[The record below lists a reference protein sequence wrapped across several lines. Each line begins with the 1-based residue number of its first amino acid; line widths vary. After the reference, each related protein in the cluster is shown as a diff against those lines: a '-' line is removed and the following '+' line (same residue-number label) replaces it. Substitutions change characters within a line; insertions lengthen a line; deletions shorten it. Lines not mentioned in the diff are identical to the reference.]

1 MMNKAQAYHR
11 QQDPN
16 RLVER
21 YAGLV
26 KRIGQHMLA
35 RLPSSVQLDDLLQ
48 AGMIGLLDAYRN
60 YDAGKGASF
69 ETYAGIRIRGAMI
82 DEIRQG
88 DWVPRSVHRNT
99 RRISDAIHDVEKEH
113 GRDARDT
120 EVAAKLDIGLAEYHS
135 MLNDTA
141 CGRIVGIDV
150 GSGLMRLTSKAM
162 RDYGI
167 TQLQLVPGSGAS
179 MAASLTDA
187 IFKQEWI
194 VVTAWSPH
202 WMFSRWPMHYLDDP
216 QNSLG
221 KEESIFK
228 VGRVGL
234 EKDHP
239 EVWAFLSKFRFEDAS
254 QLQRLMDWNQQRG
267 TDPVQNA
274 SRFMKEN
281 PRLVESWLKK

>member
-1 MMNKAQAYHR
+1 M
-11 QQDPN
+11 
-16 RLVER
+16 
-21 YAGLV
+21 
-26 KRIGQHMLA
+26 A
-35 RLPSSVQLDDLLQ
+35 R
-48 AGMIGLLDAYRN
+48 GLLLLCWMLM
-60 YDAGKGASF
+60 G
-69 ETYAGIRIRGAMI
+69 
-82 DEIRQG
+82 
-88 DWVPRSVHRNT
+88 SVLPGH
-99 RRISDAIHDVEKEH
+99 A
-113 GRDARDT
+113 A
-120 EVAAKLDIGLAEYHS
+120 VAAKAGKTIKIVYVDWDCAIASSNLVKAVLEDKFGYRVELLPVSQDAMWARIASGEADAMVAAWLPDTHAEAYAKVKNQVDVLGKLVGGARLGLAVPDYVPLRSIDE
-135 MLNDTA
+135 LDANADKFN
-141 CGRIVGIDV
+141 GRIVGIDA

-187 IFKQEWI
+187 IFKQEWV

-216 QNSLG
+216 LNSLG

-228 VGRVGL
+228 VGRDGL

-239 EVWAFLSKFRFEDAS
+239 DVWAFLNKFRFEDAS
-254 QLQRLMDWNQQRG
+254 QLQRLMDWNQQWG

-274 SRFMKEN
+274 RRFMKEN

>member
-48 AGMIGLLDAYRN
+48 AGMIGLLDASRN
-60 YDAGKGASF
+60 YDATKGASF

-99 RRISDAIHDVEKEH
+99 RRISDAIHAIEKEQ
-113 GRDARDT
+113 GRDAKDS
-120 EVAAKLDIGLAEYHS
+120 EVAEKLDIELAEYHS

-141 CGRIVGIDV
+141 CGRVIGIED
-150 GSGLMRLTSKAM
+150 L
-162 RDYGI
+162 GI
-167 TQLQLVPGSGAS
+167 TDDVIGGAGAISDSSASFDHVASERFSGA
-179 MAASLTDA
+179 
-187 IFKQEWI
+187 
-194 VVTAWSPH
+194 
-202 WMFSRWPMHYLDDP
+202 
-216 QNSLG
+216 
-221 KEESIFK
+221 
-228 VGRVGL
+228 
-234 EKDHP
+234 
-239 EVWAFLSKFRFEDAS
+239 LSECIS
-254 QLQRLMDWNQQRG
+254 QLPEREALILSLYYDEELNLKEIGQILDVSESRISQIHSQALHRIRARL
-267 TDPVQNA
+267 
-274 SRFMKEN
+274 KE
-281 PRLVESWLKK
+281 WY

>member
-1 MMNKAQAYHR
+1 MARGLLLLCWM
-11 QQDPN
+11 
-16 RLVER
+16 LM
-21 YAGLV
+21 GLV
-26 KRIGQHMLA
+26 VPSHAAVSAKAGKTIKIVYVDWDCAIASSNLVKAVLEDKFGYRVELLPVSQETMWARIASGEADAMVAAWLPDTHAEAYAKVKNQVDVLGKLVSGARVGLA
-35 RLPSSVQLDDLLQ
+35 VPDYVPLRSIDE
-48 AGMIGLLDAYRN
+48 LDAN
-60 YDAGKGASF
+60 A
-69 ETYAGIRIRGAMI
+69 
-82 DEIRQG
+82 
-88 DWVPRSVHRNT
+88 
-99 RRISDAIHDVEKEH
+99 EKF
-113 GRDARDT
+113 
-120 EVAAKLDIGLAEYHS
+120 
-135 MLNDTA
+135 N
-141 CGRIVGIDV
+141 GRIVGIDA
-150 GSGLMRLTSKAM
+150 GSGLLRVTSKAM

-187 IFKQEWI
+187 VFKQEWI

-239 EVWAFLSKFRFEDAS
+239 DVWAFLNKFRFEDAS
-254 QLQRLMDWNQQRG
+254 QLQRLMDWNQQIG

-274 SRFMKEN
+274 RRFMKEN